1 MTITDRELDGAV
13 AAFVEQATRQ
23 AERAF
28 RVFRETGTI
37 TANGTVGFVERVPG
51 HPDTVVILNDP
62 GPWADDRNVRPSV
75 ARLDGTVLLGPAAA
89 AGGALRFAPIF
100 LARPEITTVSHIHTP
115 YLGAWSQTQRSLP
128 ISYVPVQRHTLAR
141 ELPIYI
147 DRRQD
152 EAEFIVEQLTENPH
166 LFAILE
172 ANGGSTVWGWDGLQ
186 ATAEV
191 ILLLEEGA
199 QLQILAE
206 AIGGSRPF
214 GPGVLAQQWKMGGL
228 TEQAKTLGLLR

>member
-1 MTITDRELDGAV
+1 MTITEPQLDAPV
-13 AAFVEQATRQ
+13 RAFVDQTTAE

-28 RVFRETGTI
+28 RVFRDTDTI
-37 TANGTVGFVERVPG
+37 TPNGTVGFVERVPAT
-51 HPDTVVILNDP
+51 PDTVVIVNDP
-62 GPWADDRNVRPSV
+62 GPWADDPSVRPAV
-75 ARLDGTVLLGPAAA
+75 ARLDGTVLLGPKST
-89 AGGALRFAPIF
+89 AGAALRFAPVF
-100 LARPEITTVSHIHTP
+100 EAYADITTVSHVHSP
-115 YLGAWSQTQRSLP
+115 YLGAWSQTHRTLP
-128 ISYVPVQRHTLAR
+128 IHYVPVQRHTLAR

-152 EAEFIVEQLTENPH
+152 EAAYIVEQVAINPH

-172 ANGGSTVWGWDGLQ
+172 ANGGSTVWSRSGLQ

-199 QLQILAE
+199 RLQVLAE

-214 GPGVLAQQWKMGGL
+214 GPGVLTQQWKMGGL
-228 TEQAKTLGLLR
+228 TEQAKELGLL